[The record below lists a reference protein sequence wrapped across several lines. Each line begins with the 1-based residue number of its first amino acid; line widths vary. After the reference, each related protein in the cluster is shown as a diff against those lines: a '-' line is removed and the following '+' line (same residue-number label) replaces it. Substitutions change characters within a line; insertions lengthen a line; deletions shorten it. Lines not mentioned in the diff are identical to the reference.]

1 MQLHQL
7 KRREFITL
15 SGGVVA
21 ARGAGALVR
30 NVPRF
35 RRMCISLF

>member
-1 MQLHQL
+1 MA
-7 KRREFITL
+7 T
-15 SGGVVA
+15 SVVPSRLA

-35 RRMCISLF
+35 RRICIRFVLKAWPNF